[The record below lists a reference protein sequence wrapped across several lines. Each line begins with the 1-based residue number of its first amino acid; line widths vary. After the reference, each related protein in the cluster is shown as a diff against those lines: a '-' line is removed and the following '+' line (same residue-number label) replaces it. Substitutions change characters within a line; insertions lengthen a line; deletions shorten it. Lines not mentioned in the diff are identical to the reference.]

1 MPVRK
6 FRTVAEMNGDRWY
19 APGDPE
25 LYRAIRR
32 VWTLGHRTLD
42 HRFPPGVHKHRGVEE
57 MNAQQKRWDDA
68 NFEAY
73 RRRLQEEKD
82 RTK

>member
-1 MPVRK
+1 MPIRK

-19 APGDPE
+19 SPGDPE

-32 VWTLGHRTLD
+32 VWTLGHRTLG
-42 HRFPPGVHKHRGVEE
+42 HRFPPGVYKLRGVEE

-82 RTK
+82 RKA